1 MASTLKINNLDTA
14 SGTTITIPTG
24 KQLIGTD
31 TTSIKAPGMVVQIA
45 TDRDTTTQTLDANQ
59 NYFDTNLSIAFTP
72 KYSNSIIVI
81 QCMMGAECFSSAN
94 TGIGFRLLK
103 DGSTVYDNDYALYN
117 SSNNAQRIDQVPIL
131 YTETSGST
139 SARTY
144 KVQFSRRSGDGSAR
158 LNAYAESRMIIMEY
172 AQ

>member
-1 MASTLKINNLDTA
+1 
-14 SGTTITIPTG
+14 
-24 KQLIGTD
+24 
-31 TTSIKAPGMVVQIA
+31 
-45 TDRDTTTQTLDANQ
+45 
-59 NYFDTNLSIAFTP
+59 
-72 KYSNSIIVI
+72 
-81 QCMMGAECFSSAN
+81 MGAECFSSAN

>member
-31 TTSIKAPGMVVQIA
+31 TNSIKAPGMVVQIA
-45 TDRDTTTQTLDANQ
+45 TDLDTTIQTLSANQ

-81 QCMMGAECFSSAN
+81 QCMMGGEVFSSSN
-94 TGIGFRLLK
+94 IGIGFRILK
-103 DGSTVYDNDYALYN
+103 DGATIYDNDYAIYN
-117 SSNNAQRIDQVPIL
+117 SSNNAQRIEQVPIL

-144 KVQFSRRSGDGSAR
+144 KVQVSRRAGGGSAR
-158 LNAYAESRMIIMEY
+158 LNNYSQSSMVITEY

>member
-1 MASTLKINNLDTA
+1 MSTLFVNNLNTA

-31 TTSIKAPGMVVQIA
+31 TNSIKAPGMVLQIA
-45 TDRDTTTQTLDANQ
+45 TDHDTAQQTANANS
-59 NYFDTNLSIAFTP
+59 NYFDTGLSISFTP

-103 DGSTVYDNDYALYN
+103 DGSTVYDNDYALYHS
-117 SSNNAQRIDQVPIL
+117 SSNDQRIDQVPIL

>member
-1 MASTLKINNLDTA
+1 MSTLFVNNLNTA
-14 SGTTITIPTG
+14 SGSTITIPTG

-31 TTSIKAPGMVVQIA
+31 TNSIKAPGMVLQIA
-45 TDRDTTTQTLDANQ
+45 TDHDTAQQTANANS
-59 NYFDTNLSIAFTP
+59 NYFDTGLSISFTP

-103 DGSTVYDNDYALYN
+103 DGSTVYDNDYALYHS
-117 SSNNAQRIDQVPIL
+117 SSNDQRIDQVPIL

>member
-1 MASTLKINNLDTA
+1 MSTLFVNNLNTA

-31 TTSIKAPGMVVQIA
+31 TNSIKAPGMVVQIA
-45 TDRDTTTQTLDANQ
+45 TDLDTTSLTMDANQ
-59 NYFDTNLSIAFTP
+59 NYFDTGLSIAFTP

-81 QCMMGAECFSSAN
+81 HCMMGGEVFSSSN
-94 TGIGFRLLK
+94 TGIGFKVLK
-103 DGSTVYDNDYALYN
+103 DSTEIYHNDYAIYN

>member
-31 TTSIKAPGMVVQIA
+31 TNSIKAPGMVIQIA
-45 TDRDTTTQTLDANQ
+45 TDLDQSVMTLT
-59 NYFDTNLSIAFTP
+59 DTNYHDTGISITFTP
-72 KYSNSIIVI
+72 KYTNSIILI
-81 QCMMGAECFSSAN
+81 QCMMGAECYGSSN

-103 DGSTVYDNDYALYN
+103 DGSTVYDNDYSLYHS
-117 SSNNAQRIDQVPIL
+117 SSNDQRIDQVPIL

-144 KVQFSRRSGDGSAR
+144 KVQVSRRSGDGSAR
-158 LNAYAESRMIIMEY
+158 LNQYSESKMVITEY